1 MLPSLRQ
8 LQFLVALADEL
19 HFGRAAE
26 ACHVTQSTLSNGLKE
41 LETILG
47 VSLAERTKRSV
58 LLTPVGREIAERS
71 RALLADARDLVAAA
85 ARRRGGLRGELRL
98 GTIPTIGPFLMP
110 KVLPHLRASYP
121 ELRLFLREELT
132 GSLIAGLAAGRLDAI
147 LIATPYDIGDL
158 ETLPLF
164 EDGYQLA
171 VPQDHPLAARKQVS
185 GNELKGE
192 KLMLLERGHCLQSH
206 ALSAFPETAP
216 RQDETFA
223 ATSLATLV
231 SMVEEGLG
239 ITLLPQLA
247 IDAGIARGTT
257 LALRPLVGACPR
269 RVVLAWRRTSALA
282 DDFARL
288 ADVFREAREELAVN
302 GDIRVPEDDDDPA
315 RRIIEPAAG
324 TS

>member
-1 MLPSLRQ
+1 MLPSFRQ

-26 ACHVTQSTLSNGLKE
+26 SCHVTQSTLSNGLKE

-58 LLTPVGREIAERS
+58 LLTPIGREIAARS
-71 RALLADARDLVAAA
+71 RALLADAQDLVAVA

-98 GTIPTIGPFLMP
+98 GTVPTIGPFLMP
-110 KVLPHLRASYP
+110 KALPRLREAFP

-132 GSLIAGLAAGRLDAI
+132 ESLIAGLNAGRLDAI

-158 ETLPLF
+158 VSVPLF
-164 EDGYQLA
+164 EDGYRLA
-171 VPQDHPLAARKQVS
+171 VPAHHALTAREAVS
-185 GNELKGE
+185 GGELAGE

-206 ALSAFPETAP
+206 ALSAFPEARP
-216 RQDETFA
+216 RQDDAFA

-239 ITLLPQLA
+239 ITLLPQLS
-247 IDAGIARGTT
+247 IDAGIARGTS
-257 LALRPLVGACPR
+257 LVLKPLLGACPR
-269 RVVLAWRRTSALA
+269 RVILAWRRTSALA
-282 DDFARL
+282 DDFRRL
-288 ADVFREAREELAVN
+288 ADIFRSAREDLAVA
-302 GDIRVPEDDDDPA
+302 GDE
-315 RRIIEPAAG
+315 AAG
-324 TS
+324 ATAARSDVVDARGGTT